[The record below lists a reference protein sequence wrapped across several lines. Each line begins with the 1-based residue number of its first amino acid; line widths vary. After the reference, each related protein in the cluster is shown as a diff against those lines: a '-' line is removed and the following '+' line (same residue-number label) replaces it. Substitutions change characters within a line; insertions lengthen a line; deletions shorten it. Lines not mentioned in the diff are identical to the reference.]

1 MAAARD
7 LHAYV
12 PNIVL
17 RHLVETPDEPVRVV
31 DGTLL
36 FADIS
41 GFTQLSERL
50 ARRRGRQGAEE
61 LVDVLG
67 AAFAELLAEAYRND
81 GSLLKF
87 GGDALLML
95 FDGPGHVDRA
105 ARSAFGM
112 RRRLRALGTL
122 QTSAGKVTLR
132 MSQGMHSGAVHM
144 FFADGPSH
152 RELIVSGP
160 AATAVVG
167 MEKLAGAGE

>member
-1 MAAARD
+1 VAATRHLD
-7 LHAYV
+7 AYV

-17 RHLVETPDEPVRVV
+17 RHLVDAPEARTAVV

-41 GFTQLSERL
+41 GFTKLSERL
-50 ARRRGRQGAEE
+50 SKRGRQGAEE

-122 QTSAGKVTLR
+122 QTSAG
-132 MSQGMHSGAVHM
+132 
-144 FFADGPSH
+144 
-152 RELIVSGP
+152 
-160 AATAVVG
+160 
-167 MEKLAGAGE
+167 

>member
-1 MAAARD
+1 MAVSRHLD
-7 LHAYV
+7 AYV

-17 RHLVETPDEPVRVV
+17 RHLIDTPEARVRVV

-41 GFTQLSERL
+41 GFTKLSERL
-50 ARRRGRQGAEE
+50 AKRGRQGAEE

-87 GGDALLML
+87 GGDALLLL

-112 RRRLRALGTL
+112 RRRLRSLGAL

-132 MSQGMHSGAVHM
+132 MSRACT
-144 FFADGPSH
+144 
-152 RELIVSGP
+152 
-160 AATAVVG
+160 AAPCTSSSPRAARTAS
-167 MEKLAGAGE
+167 